1 MKQLVVRLLS
11 INGVPI
17 TVALA
22 IMVVVFGIISPVFFD
37 GSTLFNY
44 LNIAVPLLLLSVGVA
59 IVMIGG
65 GIDLS
70 VGTVAGLGA
79 GVVMWA
85 LVSGAPTWLA
95 ALAGIGTGLV
105 FGLFNGLLITR
116 FGISDFIV
124 TLATLN
130 IAGGLLVVLTGMV
143 SLHPVGTAGFSQLGR
158 GSLVGVPT
166 ALWIAAVLFVV
177 VHLVLTRTAWGRR
190 IFAIGIAPDAA
201 NIAGVNV
208 RRARLLTFTLSGVIA
223 GCAGVLLA
231 SRLGTVQAF
240 LGNGYEFTAI
250 AGAVLGGVSLAGGR
264 GSVWAAVA
272 GALLLQTLQQ
282 GLRLNGVDPLYFQI
296 VTGLCIVAGVIFDRR
311 VRQLALSM
319 VRNRTL
325 SRRPPTSET
334 PSSPIVRSRSVDA
347 AVKEAR

>member
-1 MKQLVVRLLS
+1 MKQLAVRILS

-17 TVALA
+17 TIALVIMTA
-22 IMVVVFGIISPVFFD
+22 IFGIISPVFFD

-44 LNIAVPLLLLSVGVA
+44 LNIAVPILMLSVGVA
-59 IVMIGG
+59 VVMIGG

-70 VGTVAGLGA
+70 VGTVSGLSA

-85 LVSGAPTWLA
+85 LVSGLPTWIA
-95 ALAGIGTGLV
+95 ALAGMGTGLV

-130 IAGGLLVVLTGMV
+130 IAGGLLVVLTGSV

-158 GSLVGVPT
+158 GSFLAIPT
-166 ALWIAAVLFVV
+166 ALWIAAVLFVML
-177 VHLVLTRTAWGRR
+177 HFVLTRTAWGRR

-208 RRARLLTFTLSGVIA
+208 RRARMLTFALSGLIA

-272 GALLLQTLQQ
+272 GALLLATLQQ

-296 VTGLCIVAGVIFDRR
+296 VTGLCIVAGVVFDRR
-311 VRQLALSM
+311 VRQLALSI
-319 VRNRTL
+319 VRKRA
-325 SRRPPTSET
+325 
-334 PSSPIVRSRSVDA
+334 PSSRTPRQDRTPRIDA
-347 AVKEAR
+347 TPKEAR